1 MTIEFLKTEL
11 SAAQTRIVQLDSEV
25 ADKDQRNAILIAR
38 VKILEEKL
46 NKDILDK
53 YFPHEDLSTRRP
65 PPPTDTVT
73 TGGAAP
79 GPSQSSTPP
88 VQRIQTCCSGKQS
101 SQQLSC
107 SCSSGC
113 CHSHNC
119 SGRPPMSALHC
130 QVNSNCS
137 NQSHSNVIQVEKQ
150 DSLVELSNKVDIICS
165 DVRDLKSVM
174 RKLQNDFL
182 TVNEVT
188 PAAAQ
193 DDQNQNESLAS
204 VEEFISESMNISTN
218 LN

>member
-1 MTIEFLKTEL
+1 
-11 SAAQTRIVQLDSEV
+11 
-25 ADKDQRNAILIAR
+25 
-38 VKILEEKL
+38 
-46 NKDILDK
+46 
-53 YFPHEDLSTRRP
+53 
-65 PPPTDTVT
+65 
-73 TGGAAP
+73 
-79 GPSQSSTPP
+79 
-88 VQRIQTCCSGKQS
+88 
-101 SQQLSC
+101 
-107 SCSSGC
+107 
-113 CHSHNC
+113 
-119 SGRPPMSALHC
+119 MSALHC